1 MMNGEDNGEVDR
13 VRVSVIIPT
22 LNEADNLR
30 FVLSAIPD
38 IVEEVLIVDGGSTDG
53 TVDEARRLRP
63 DVRIIEELRPG
74 KGRALRTGFEEA
86 TGDILVMIDADG
98 SMDPREIPAMV
109 AVLESGAD
117 VVKGSR
123 FLQGAG
129 TDDMGWLRRS
139 GNAGLRLLV
148 RALFGGRYSDLC
160 YGYMAFWRDVLP
172 AFEGDAP
179 GFEVET
185 FLNVRALAAGL
196 RIAGEGGGGAGF
208 RVVGGRIRDR
218 LDGGVGVTRVQQVGI
233 GHGGDHQ
240 ALAGAVNRQPDADR
254 RERHSD
260 AGLGVPA
267 GVEFR
272 MLAQGRRQGE
282 DARPRRGQDEPSHL
296 AAP

>member
-1 MMNGEDNGEVDR
+1 MLNGDDKSEAAR

-30 FVLSAIPD
+30 FVMTALPPVVD
-38 IVEEVLIVDGGSTDG
+38 EVLVVDGGSTDG
-53 TVDEARRLRP
+53 TVDEARRLRH

-129 TDDMGWLRRS
+129 TDDMGILRRS
-139 GNAGLRLLV
+139 GNASLRLLV
-148 RALFGGRYSDLC
+148 GAMFGGRYSDLC

-172 AFEGDAP
+172 AFEGEAP

-196 RIAGEGGGGAGF
+196 RVAEVPSFERNRISGESHLNTWKDGWRVLMTIFRERQSVSRSRWGQGVPRPIPARQAELTIDLTDNAGE
-208 RVVGGRIRDR
+208 VKVLELHQNDR
-218 LDGGVGVTRVQQVGI
+218 SEMSESATVATR
-233 GHGGDHQ
+233 
-240 ALAGAVNRQPDADR
+240 
-254 RERHSD
+254 
-260 AGLGVPA
+260 PA
-267 GVEFR
+267 SGT
-272 MLAQGRRQGE
+272 
-282 DARPRRGQDEPSHL
+282 S
-296 AAP
+296 

>member
-1 MMNGEDNGEVDR
+1 MLNGDDKGETKR

-30 FVLSAIPD
+30 FVMSALPS
-38 IVEEVLIVDGGSTDG
+38 IVDEVLIVDGGSTDG
-53 TVDEARRLRP
+53 TVDEARRLRH

-129 TDDMGWLRRS
+129 TDDMGLLRRS
-139 GNAGLRLLV
+139 GNASLRLLV
-148 RALFGGRYSDLC
+148 KALFGGRYSDLC

-172 AFEGDAP
+172 AFDGDAP

-196 RIAGEGGGGAGF
+196 RVAELPSFERNRISGESHLNTF
-208 RVVGGRIRDR
+208 R
-218 LDGGVGVTRVQQVGI
+218 DGWRVLLTI
-233 GHGGDHQ
+233 F
-240 ALAGAVNRQPDADR
+240 
-254 RERHSD
+254 RERQST
-260 AGLGVPA
+260 ARSRWGQGVPRPIPA
-267 GVEFR
+267 
-272 MLAQGRRQGE
+272 RQAELMIDLTDNGGE
-282 DARPRRGQDEPSHL
+282 VKVLELHPTERTEISESASVTSRPASNNS
-296 AAP
+296 

>member
-1 MMNGEDNGEVDR
+1 MLNGDDKGEAKR

-30 FVLSAIPD
+30 FVMSALPSVVD
-38 IVEEVLIVDGGSTDG
+38 EVLIVDGGSTDG
-53 TVDEARRLRP
+53 TVDEARRLRH

-129 TDDMGWLRRS
+129 TDDMGLLRRS
-139 GNAGLRLLV
+139 GNASLRLLV
-148 RALFGGRYSDLC
+148 KALFGGRYSDLC

-172 AFEGDAP
+172 AFDGDAP

-196 RIAGEGGGGAGF
+196 RVAELPSFERNRISGESHLNTF
-208 RVVGGRIRDR
+208 R
-218 LDGGVGVTRVQQVGI
+218 DGWRVLLTI
-233 GHGGDHQ
+233 F
-240 ALAGAVNRQPDADR
+240 
-254 RERHSD
+254 RERQST
-260 AGLGVPA
+260 ARSRWGQGVPRPIPA
-267 GVEFR
+267 
-272 MLAQGRRQGE
+272 RQAELMIDLTDNGGE
-282 DARPRRGQDEPSHL
+282 VKVLELHPTERSEISESASVTSRPASGNS
-296 AAP
+296 

>member
-1 MMNGEDNGEVDR
+1 MLNGDDKGETKR

-30 FVLSAIPD
+30 FVMSALPS
-38 IVEEVLIVDGGSTDG
+38 IVDEVLIVDGGSTDG
-53 TVDEARRLRP
+53 TVDEARRLRH

-129 TDDMGWLRRS
+129 TDDMGLLRRS
-139 GNAGLRLLV
+139 GNASLRLLV
-148 RALFGGRYSDLC
+148 KALFGGRYSDLC

-172 AFEGDAP
+172 AFDGDAP

-196 RIAGEGGGGAGF
+196 RVAELPSFERNRISGESHLNTF
-208 RVVGGRIRDR
+208 R
-218 LDGGVGVTRVQQVGI
+218 DGWRVLLTI
-233 GHGGDHQ
+233 F
-240 ALAGAVNRQPDADR
+240 
-254 RERHSD
+254 RERQST
-260 AGLGVPA
+260 ARSRWGQGVPRPIPA
-267 GVEFR
+267 
-272 MLAQGRRQGE
+272 RQAELMIDLTDNGGE
-282 DARPRRGQDEPSHL
+282 VKVLELHPTERTEITESASVTSRPASNNS
-296 AAP
+296 

>member
-1 MMNGEDNGEVDR
+1 MLNGDDKSEAAR

-30 FVLSAIPD
+30 FVMTALPPVVD
-38 IVEEVLIVDGGSTDG
+38 EVLIVDGGSTDG
-53 TVDEARRLRP
+53 TVDEARRLRH

-129 TDDMGWLRRS
+129 TDDMGLLRRS
-139 GNAGLRLLV
+139 GNASLRLLV
-148 RALFGGRYSDLC
+148 RAMFGGRYSDLC
-160 YGYMAFWRDVLP
+160 YGFMAFWRDVLP

-196 RIAGEGGGGAGF
+196 RVAEVPSFERNRISGESHLNTWKDGW
-208 RVVGGRIRDR
+208 RVLLTIF
-218 LDGGVGVTRVQQVGI
+218 
-233 GHGGDHQ
+233 
-240 ALAGAVNRQPDADR
+240 
-254 RERHSD
+254 RERQSMSRSRW
-260 AGLGVPA
+260 GQGVP
-267 GVEFR
+267 R
-272 MLAQGRRQGE
+272 PIPTRQAELTIDLTDNSGE
-282 DARPRRGQDEPSHL
+282 VKVLELHQNERTEISESATVASRPASGTS
-296 AAP
+296 

>member
-1 MMNGEDNGEVDR
+1 MANGDKSGDADR

-22 LNEADNLR
+22 LNEVENLR
-30 FVLSAIPD
+30 YVMTALPSLVD
-38 IVEEVLIVDGGSTDG
+38 EVLVVDGGSVDG
-53 TVDEARRLRP
+53 TVEEARRLRS
-63 DVRIIEELRPG
+63 DARIIEELRPG

-129 TDDMGWLRRS
+129 TDDMGVLRRS

-172 AFEGDAP
+172 AFDGDAP

-196 RIAGEGGGGAGF
+196 RVAEVPSFERNRIAGESHLNTF
-208 RVVGGRIRDR
+208 R
-218 LDGGVGVTRVQQVGI
+218 DGWRVLMTI
-233 GHGGDHQ
+233 F
-240 ALAGAVNRQPDADR
+240 
-254 RERHSD
+254 RERQYTTR
-260 AGLGVPA
+260 AKWGQGVPRPTPA
-267 GVEFR
+267 RHAELLIDLSTESDSVQVIE
-272 MLAQGRRQGE
+272 LHPSDSENAPVAARRSNGN
-282 DARPRRGQDEPSHL
+282 G
-296 AAP
+296 

>member
-1 MMNGEDNGEVDR
+1 MLNGENKGESTR

-30 FVLSAIPD
+30 FVMTALPEVVD
-38 IVEEVLIVDGGSTDG
+38 EVLIVDGGSTDG
-53 TVDEARRLRP
+53 TVDEARRLRH
-63 DVRIIEELRPG
+63 DVRIIEELRRG

-109 AVLESGAD
+109 AVLVSGAD

-129 TDDMGWLRRS
+129 TDDMGVLRRS

-148 RALFGGRYSDLC
+148 RLLFGGRYSDLC

-196 RIAGEGGGGAGF
+196 RVAEVPSFERNRISGESNLNTF
-208 RVVGGRIRDR
+208 R
-218 LDGGVGVTRVQQVGI
+218 DGWRVLLTI
-233 GHGGDHQ
+233 F
-240 ALAGAVNRQPDADR
+240 
-254 RERHSD
+254 RERQYTTRSRW
-260 AGLGVPA
+260 GQGVPRPIPA
-267 GVEFR
+267 RQAELLIDLTSDSGDVKVLELHAER
-272 MLAQGRRQGE
+272 PEVTESSAVASRRSSGN
-282 DARPRRGQDEPSHL
+282 S
-296 AAP
+296 

>member
-1 MMNGEDNGEVDR
+1 MLNGDDKGETKR

-30 FVLSAIPD
+30 FVMSALPSVVD
-38 IVEEVLIVDGGSTDG
+38 EVLIVDGGSTDG
-53 TVDEARRLRP
+53 TVDEARRLRH

-117 VVKGSR
+117 LVKGSR

-129 TDDMGWLRRS
+129 TDDMGLLRRS
-139 GNAGLRLLV
+139 GNASLRLLV
-148 RALFGGRYSDLC
+148 KALFGGRYSDLC

-172 AFEGDAP
+172 AFDGDAP

-196 RIAGEGGGGAGF
+196 RVAEVPSFERNRISGESHLNTF
-208 RVVGGRIRDR
+208 R
-218 LDGGVGVTRVQQVGI
+218 DGWRVLLTI
-233 GHGGDHQ
+233 F
-240 ALAGAVNRQPDADR
+240 
-254 RERHSD
+254 RERQST
-260 AGLGVPA
+260 ARSRWGQGVPRPIPA
-267 GVEFR
+267 
-272 MLAQGRRQGE
+272 RQAELMIDLTDNGGE
-282 DARPRRGQDEPSHL
+282 VKVLELHPTERTEISESASVTSRPASNNS
-296 AAP
+296 

>member
-1 MMNGEDNGEVDR
+1 MLNGDDKGEAAR

-30 FVLSAIPD
+30 FVMSALPSVVD
-38 IVEEVLIVDGGSTDG
+38 EVLVVDGGSTDG
-53 TVDEARRLRP
+53 TVDEARRLCH

-129 TDDMGWLRRS
+129 TDDMGLLRRS
-139 GNAGLRLLV
+139 GNASLRLLV
-148 RALFGGRYSDLC
+148 KALFGGRYSDLC

-172 AFEGDAP
+172 AFDGDAP

-196 RIAGEGGGGAGF
+196 RVAEVPSFERNRISGESHLNTF
-208 RVVGGRIRDR
+208 R
-218 LDGGVGVTRVQQVGI
+218 DGWRVLLTI
-233 GHGGDHQ
+233 F
-240 ALAGAVNRQPDADR
+240 
-254 RERHSD
+254 RERQST
-260 AGLGVPA
+260 ARSRWGQGVPRPIPA
-267 GVEFR
+267 RHAEMMIDLTDNSEVKVLELHPTER
-272 MLAQGRRQGE
+272 SEMSESAQVSS
-282 DARPRRGQDEPSHL
+282 RPASNN
-296 AAP
+296 A

>member
-1 MMNGEDNGEVDR
+1 MKKSDDNGEAER

-22 LNEADNLR
+22 LNEADNLQHVMT
-30 FVLSAIPD
+30 VLPPVVD
-38 IVEEVLIVDGGSTDG
+38 EVLIVDGGSTDG
-53 TVDEARRLRP
+53 TIEEARRLRH

-109 AVLESGAD
+109 AVLEAGAD

-129 TDDMGWLRRS
+129 TDDMGLLRRS
-139 GNAGLRLLV
+139 GNTSLRLLV

-196 RIAGEGGGGAGF
+196 RVAEIPSFERNRISGESHLNTF
-208 RVVGGRIRDR
+208 R
-218 LDGGVGVTRVQQVGI
+218 DGWRVLLTI
-233 GHGGDHQ
+233 F
-240 ALAGAVNRQPDADR
+240 
-254 RERHSD
+254 RERQVTARSRW
-260 AGLGVPA
+260 GQGVPRPTPA
-267 GVEFR
+267 
-272 MLAQGRRQGE
+272 RQAALTIDLTD
-282 DARPRRGQDEPSHL
+282 DASGGMKVLELHSSDRAERTERTDSSAVASRPSNGNT
-296 AAP
+296 

>member
-196 RIAGEGGGGAGF
+196 RIAEVPSFERNRISGESHLNTF
-208 RVVGGRIRDR
+208 R
-218 LDGGVGVTRVQQVGI
+218 DGWRVLKTI
-233 GHGGDHQ
+233 F
-240 ALAGAVNRQPDADR
+240 
-254 RERHSD
+254 RERQLTARSRW
-260 AGLGVPA
+260 GQGVP
-267 GVEFR
+267 R
-272 MLAQGRRQGE
+272 PTP
-282 DARPRRGQDEPSHL
+282 ARHAELTIDLTDSSSERVKVLELRPNSAELVDQAAVGSSQRGSGTDSGN
-296 AAP
+296 A